1 MTDKTQNDSLTIEIG
16 DTLFIDAGFKT
27 MTATVV
33 QIDAENSLITVK
45 DTEGYQW
52 VWEENSGTRILESLT
67 PVPGGSFEIHPI
79 MNITKQDSDS

>member
-33 QIDAENSLITVK
+33 QIDAENALITVK
-45 DTEGYQW
+45 DAEGYQW
-52 VWEENSGTRILESLT
+52 VWEESSDTRILESLT
-67 PVPGGSFEIHPI
+67 VAPGGSFEIHPI
-79 MNITKQDSDS
+79 MNITKLDSDS